1 MKFLFLNE
9 LFYDKYK
16 ECTEIEQKSMR
27 PYALVYTKINDVQFA
42 IPLRSDINHKEHVLW
57 TDKNNRCGLDFSKA
71 VVIADEKY
79 IDNTKKPF
87 IRQNE
92 FDSLRGKEYIIKQKL
107 IKHISEYKAAK
118 TALHIYR
125 NKLLCQYSTMQYFE
139 EHIKDIELKK
149 GK

>member
-16 ECTEIEQKSMR
+16 ECTE
-27 PYALVYTKINDVQFA
+27 
-42 IPLRSDINHKEHVLW
+42 
-57 TDKNNRCGLDFSKA
+57 
-71 VVIADEKY
+71 DEKY

-125 NKLLCQYSTMQYFE
+125 NKLLCQYSTVQYFE
-139 EHIKDIELKK
+139 EYIKDIRLKK
-149 GK
+149 DNQ